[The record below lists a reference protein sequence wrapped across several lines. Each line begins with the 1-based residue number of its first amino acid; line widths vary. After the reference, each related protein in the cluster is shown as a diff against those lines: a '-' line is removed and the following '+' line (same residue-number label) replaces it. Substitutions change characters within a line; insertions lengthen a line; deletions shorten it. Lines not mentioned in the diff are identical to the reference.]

1 MKKTKICYKFNN
13 RGVTLIALII
23 TIIVLLILSGVTIGV
38 ILGNENTIEKAKKT
52 SENTDIQAAKEQAL
66 ILVTNYITDYKNK
79 GRNFDNEG
87 EYIASE
93 LSLAKQSGNYYV
105 KVTKESDGTRT
116 IDVSDDSSQN
126 NIVISGQVDDD
137 GQIEWNTM

>member
-105 KVTKESDGTRT
+105 KVTKESDGTRI

-126 NIVISGQVDDD
+126 NIVISGQVNDD

>member
-126 NIVISGQVDDD
+126 NIVISGQVNDD